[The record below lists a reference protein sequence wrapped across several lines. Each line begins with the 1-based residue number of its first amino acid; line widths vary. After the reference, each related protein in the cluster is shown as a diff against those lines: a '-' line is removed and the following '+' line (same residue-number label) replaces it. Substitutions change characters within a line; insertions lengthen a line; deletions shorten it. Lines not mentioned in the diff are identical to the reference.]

1 MKKHK
6 KKIFIIIFIEIILII
21 GILLSNTRSLMFMQ
35 KSNVE
40 QTYPDRFNIGEG
52 IFHEG
57 KTYYISSDGKS
68 NDGKDKNE
76 PMSLETANQKT
87 FYTNDKIL
95 FKRGDIF
102 YGYANFE
109 IKVIGNNNCY
119 IGTYGEGDLPII
131 SGAKVIENKDVWEK
145 YVEGIYRADISNI
158 ENFNGYKKN
167 TINSCTIGFLESEN
181 GDIYGNLKKEI
192 SLLENDYDFCCD
204 GQYIYVKSENNPT
217 DELGKITLAT
227 QTELFRVSNNCEV
240 ENIHFRH
247 TGAHAIVQKYYNMSN
262 IKLHNLII
270 EKIGGSYQYGIK
282 DSRTTR
288 YGNAIELWNGAKNV
302 IIENNIIRDVYD
314 AGITLQG
321 LENSWENI
329 DIRNNIIMST
339 CYSLEFW
346 ASGTSNGMKQIN
358 VESNYFINQGKGW
371 GQKVRPNPMNSAVVV
386 FYDFSN
392 IAVSEINIHDN
403 KLYNSERI
411 MHIPDT
417 TINRLNNGI
426 TIDRNNYYNTE
437 YIYAINDIKLEDIKK
452 TFNED
457 YKIEKNGVFQNIDEK
472 EISKINNEE
481 ILKSNNYEEIKA
493 YYENLEKEFSY
504 EGLLNELL
512 DKYKTL
518 DNKIANKD
526 VLAKINELKMKIQNK
541 QNDDKLLTQAE
552 IKELFDL
559 HYDMVKVINQDNN
572 TEIIDLT
579 NKLNEFEEIY
589 YKLFNLSK
597 SDISYN
603 KDLLRNKIEN
613 AKKIIEDNEELQT
626 ELFNGLM
633 TIIQEYYDDS
643 DSSINGL
650 VCNKLLDVFYSY
662 AYKNVKVYIT
672 YSEMNITNKDVVA
685 TLQSDIPIEMNMSN
699 SHTFTENGSFT
710 FKFVVNGEEKEITA
724 TVDWIDKKAPVITG
738 YENRVDELEAVVINV
753 TDENLNKIVVTL
765 NGEYIDF
772 NNGDTLF
779 KPGNYQILATDKAG
793 NSSEVTLRIVD
804 YIESN
809 KTYYISNNGKGN
821 GLSESSPMNIDA
833 ASKIRFYA
841 GDKILFKAGEKYK
854 LRLDWVM
861 MGSPDNKVVISSYG
875 QGDRPII
882 DGYISLV
889 SNLEISNIYFVNDK
903 ESSIVTNQEF
913 SENIVIS
920 NCIFQDIVDTGIYLN
935 RQVKNCEI
943 KDCIFR
949 NCTNAIS
956 MKNDFQ
962 NLLLTDIKI
971 HDNIFVSGTRA
982 IVISG
987 RNENEVFEKVE
998 IYNNIFMN
1006 YTSNGSSV
1014 ISFGFIEDTKFDVTI
1029 YNNVYYNFLR
1039 AYSINNEYYENFK
1052 NNVRSDNNTF
1062 YSFNDSK
1069 FIENS
1074 TNFDDLN
1081 NSYNI
1086 DKESKNIVMDA
1097 NSYKV
1102 NEVTYMAN
1110 NSTDKNE
1117 IIDYMNQT
1125 ISASNSGQSNNNGN
1139 KPIQNGGS
1147 NNSGSGV
1154 NGIQNTPTVT
1164 SSQLANKN
1172 SQKNSDK
1179 TMSQEKIPYTGTE
1192 KIIVTAIVALVAMV
1206 LFSGINYVRYLKDTR
1221 KQFKK

>member
-1 MKKHK
+1 MKR
-6 KKIFIIIFIEIILII
+6 KIALVLISMIFLFAIVFYYSNDIVKFNKIDFRNEQILSQSLESAREEVFYDNI
-21 GILLSNTRSLMFMQ
+21 GI
-35 KSNVE
+35 
-40 QTYPDRFNIGEG
+40 
-52 IFHEG
+52 
-57 KTYYISSDGKS
+57 TYYIAADGKS
-68 NDGKDKNE
+68 EEGTSSNN
-76 PMSLETANQKT
+76 PMNLKTALNKK
-87 FYTNDKIL
+87 YYGNDKIL
-95 FKRGDIF
+95 FKNGDIF
-102 YGYANFE
+102 YGTVKFDIEIDNNSYVYIGSYGESSQKPIIRGLNMLSNYNAWEVEESGIYKIDLSIEENFYG
-109 IKVIGNNNCY
+109 IGN
-119 IGTYGEGDLPII
+119 IGSDPY
-131 SGAKVIENKDVWEK
+131 N
-145 YVEGIYRADISNI
+145 
-158 ENFNGYKKN
+158 
-167 TINSCTIGFLESEN
+167 IGFLVDEQ
-181 GDIYGNLKKEI
+181 GTIYGNRKNSKTNLKNEFEFYCEK
-192 SLLENDYDFCCD
+192 N
-204 GQYIYVKSENNPT
+204 YIYVKSNDNPSKKIGMIGFAPRNN
-217 DELGKITLAT
+217 LLR
-227 QTELFRVSNNCEV
+227 LSSNTIV
-240 ENIHFRH
+240 ENLNIQY
-247 TGAHAIVQKYYNMSN
+247 TGAHGIVNEDFN
-262 IKLHNLII
+262 IENVYIRNCI
-270 EKIGGSYQYGIK
+270 VENVGGSVM
-282 DSRTTR
+282 DSKNFTR
-288 YGNAIELWNGAKNV
+288 YGNAIQFWESCDNILVNQCIIRNSYDSGFTIQGNNVKNGFKNV
-302 IIENNIIRDVYD
+302 CVDNNIFINNNYSIEMFCKNNLLGEVQIVDGYKNCVF
-314 AGITLQG
+314 
-321 LENSWENI
+321 N
-329 DIRNNIIMST
+329 NNI
-339 CYSLEFW
+339 
-346 ASGTSNGMKQIN
+346 
-358 VESNYFINQGKGW
+358 FINQGKGW
-371 GQKVRPNPMNSAVVV
+371 SFDVRPDKKIAPEILIWNLLSNRTDISIFNNKYFNSRRIYC
-386 FYDFSN
+386 FKN
-392 IAVSEINIHDN
+392 
-403 KLYNSERI
+403 YN
-411 MHIPDT
+411 
-417 TINRLNNGI
+417 
-426 TIDRNNYYNTE
+426 
-437 YIYAINDIKLEDIKK
+437 
-452 TFNED
+452 D
-457 YKIEKNGVFQNIDEK
+457 YKEEYLNSVKIDNNTFLTNSKTSYLIDDKYNDYYEKDILKEYKQDQHSEFNLLSEK

-481 ILKSNNYEEIKA
+481 ILKSNNYDEIKA
-493 YYENLEKEFSY
+493 YYENLEKEFGY

-512 DKYKTL
+512 DTYKELET
-518 DNKIANKD
+518 NVTNKD
-526 VLAKINELKMKIQNK
+526 VLSKINELKMKIQNK

-552 IKELFDL
+552 IREWFDL
-559 HYDMVKVINQDNN
+559 HYEMIKVINQENN

-597 SDISYN
+597 TDISYN

-626 ELFNGLM
+626 DLFNGLIA
-633 TIIQEYYDDS
+633 IIQEYYDDS

-710 FKFVVNGEEKEITA
+710 FEFVVNGEEKELTA

-753 TDENLNKIVVTL
+753 IDENLSKIVVTL

-779 KPGNYQILATDKAG
+779 KPGTYQILATDKAG

-809 KTYYISNNGKGN
+809 KTYYISNDGQGN
-821 GLSESSPMNIDA
+821 GLSEDTPMSVSQ
-833 ASKIRFYA
+833 ASKTRFYA

-920 NCIFQDIVDTGIYLN
+920 NCIFQDVVDTGIYLN

-949 NCTNAIS
+949 NCTNGIS

-971 HDNIFVSGTRA
+971 HDNIFVSGTKA

-1006 YTSNGSSV
+1006 YTSNGSSI

-1039 AYSINNEYYENFK
+1039 VYSINDEYSENFK
-1052 NNVRSDNNTF
+1052 NNVRSDSNTF

-1069 FIENS
+1069 FIENT

-1086 DKESKNIVMDA
+1086 DEESKNIVMDA
-1097 NSYKV
+1097 NRYKV

-1139 KPIQNGGS
+1139 KPTQNGGS

-1154 NGIQNTPTVT
+1154 NGI
-1164 SSQLANKN
+1164 
-1172 SQKNSDK
+1172 D
-1179 TMSQEKIPYTGTE
+1179 
-1192 KIIVTAIVALVAMV
+1192 
-1206 LFSGINYVRYLKDTR
+1206 R
-1221 KQFKK
+1221 KSVV

>member
-1 MKKHK
+1 MLLLVFLSARRE
-6 KKIFIIIFIEIILII
+6 IVNIDEFDEIISEKI
-21 GILLSNTRSLMFMQ
+21 
-35 KSNVE
+35 VE
-40 QTYPDRFNIGEG
+40 KKQGT
-52 IFHEG
+52 
-57 KTYYISSDGKS
+57 TYYVSSQGTSSDGTDITS
-68 NDGKDKNE
+68 
-76 PMSLETANQKT
+76 PMSLSKAKTKKYGSNDRILLKCGDT
-87 FYTNDKIL
+87 FYEQVAFNIEAEDNQYCLISSYGDGEMPVIDMSKIVSNANLCETYSNGIYKIDLSNKNNFDGYVGDNYKSCNIGFFTDSQENIFGNRKKNLNELKDEYDFYCDENSIYIKSVENPIEKLGTLKFAIDVGALRASSNTIYENLKITNTGVHGISRNTSNLK
-95 FKRGDIF
+95 
-102 YGYANFE
+102 
-109 IKVIGNNNCY
+109 NC
-119 IGTYGEGDLPII
+119 TVRNC
-131 SGAKVIENKDVWEK
+131 VIEN
-145 YVEGIYRADISNI
+145 
-158 ENFNGYKKN
+158 
-167 TINSCTIGFLESEN
+167 
-181 GDIYGNLKKEI
+181 
-192 SLLENDYDFCCD
+192 
-204 GQYIYVKSENNPT
+204 
-217 DELGKITLAT
+217 
-227 QTELFRVSNNCEV
+227 
-240 ENIHFRH
+240 
-247 TGAHAIVQKYYNMSN
+247 
-262 IKLHNLII
+262 
-270 EKIGGSYQYGIK
+270 IGGSVYNK
-282 DSRTTR
+282 ETFTR
-288 YGNAIELWNGAKNV
+288 YGNGIEFWNEAENTLVEKCIIKNTYDAAYTIQGNTSTIGFKNNICRENIFIGCTYDIELFSYYKDNNMITPPMTNSV
-302 IIENNIIRDVYD
+302 ISNNI
-314 AGITLQG
+314 
-321 LENSWENI
+321 S
-329 DIRNNIIMST
+329 
-339 CYSLEFW
+339 
-346 ASGTSNGMKQIN
+346 
-358 VESNYFINQGKGW
+358 INQGKGW
-371 GQKVRPNPMNSAVVV
+371 GYIVRKDKDPSSILVLWGDNSISEHSDIELKNNVYWNSRNL
-386 FYDFSN
+386 FYIHHNNMISKEKYAN
-392 IAVSEINIHDN
+392 IINSDYNKIYYSDDTLFFRDDIAHNEKDILKEYKQDQHSE
-403 KLYNSERI
+403 
-411 MHIPDT
+411 
-417 TINRLNNGI
+417 
-426 TIDRNNYYNTE
+426 
-437 YIYAINDIKLEDIKK
+437 
-452 TFNED
+452 FNLLS
-457 YKIEKNGVFQNIDEK
+457 EK

-481 ILKSNNYEEIKA
+481 ILKSNNYDEIKA
-493 YYENLEKEFSY
+493 YYENLEKEFGY

-512 DKYKTL
+512 DTYKELET
-518 DNKIANKD
+518 KVTNKD
-526 VLAKINELKMKIQNK
+526 VLSKINELKMKIQNK

-1139 KPIQNGGS
+1139 KPTQNGGS

-1192 KIIVTAIVALVAMV
+1192 KIIVIAIVALVTMG
-1206 LFSGINYVRYLKDTR
+1206 LFSGINYVKYLKDTR